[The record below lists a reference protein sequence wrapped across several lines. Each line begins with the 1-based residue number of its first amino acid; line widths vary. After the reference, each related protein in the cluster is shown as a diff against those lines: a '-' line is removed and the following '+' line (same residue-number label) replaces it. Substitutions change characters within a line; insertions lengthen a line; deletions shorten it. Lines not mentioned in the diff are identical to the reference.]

1 LIAIRHLFQL
11 LYLLGD
17 EPVLLYDFLLD
28 LLKEHVDSLLFG
40 GLEVLETL

>member
-1 LIAIRHLFQL
+1 MAIRHLFQL

-17 EPVLLYDFLLD
+17 KPVLLNDFLLN

-40 GLEVLETL
+40 GL